1 MGQSA
6 TLYRIDKSDFS
17 KIVDNP
23 NEFGLFKITKGY
35 EIFDKSFDGLQFV
48 LAKGLDS
55 ESKNLIELIFS
66 PMTFIGEEIDLS
78 KIDFDNLPDD
88 IDLLKQPIYY
98 NDPTKVSEICNLLDI
113 ISLEKFQ
120 NNFDHNELNRQ
131 GIYPSD
137 IWNEE
142 TADNIAFNV
151 RHMTIEF
158 QNLKSIFKTA
168 KENGEYLLSYVG

>member
-6 TLYRIDKSDFS
+6 SLYRIDKSDFS

-23 NEFGLFKITKGY
+23 DDFGLLKITKGY
-35 EIFDKSFDGLQFV
+35 EIFEKSFDGLQFV
-48 LAKGLDS
+48 LSKRLDQ
-55 ESKNLIELIFS
+55 ESKNLITLIFN
-66 PMTFIGEEIDLS
+66 PATFIGEEIDFS

-88 IDLLKQPIYY
+88 IDLEKQPIYY
-98 NDPTKVSEICNLLDI
+98 NDPTKVSEISNLLDI

-120 NNFDHNELNRQ
+120 NDFDHNELNRK

-151 RHMTIEF
+151 RHMTNEF
-158 QNLKSIFKTA
+158 QNLKAIFKTA
-168 KENGEYLLSYVG
+168 KENEEYLLSYVG